1 MKTFFIV
8 TLIFLSACREE
19 ASSFEVTRII
29 ENETGHNIRIIAYNG
44 EFVSQTIAIA
54 PFESDTVSAV
64 CETARG
70 SLAFCD
76 LVFSLDHDSV
86 TVLFDEERYI
96 TYCSQQFSCTINGKN
111 IMELNPFGNN
121 EDGYE
126 EVSKGFFAFPIT
138 EEDYNL
144 TELIGG

>member
-1 MKTFFIV
+1 MKAFFIV

-19 ASSFEVTRII
+19 ASSFEVARII
-29 ENETGHNIRIIAYNG
+29 DNETDHNIRIIAYNG
-44 EFVSQTIAIA
+44 EFVSQTITIA
-54 PFESDTVSAV
+54 PFESDTANAI

-86 TVLFDEERYI
+86 TVLFDETRYI
-96 TYCSQQFSCTINGKN
+96 TYCSQQFGCTINGKN
-111 IMELNPFGNN
+111 IMELNPFRNN

-126 EVSKGFFAFPIT
+126 EVSKSVFAFPIT

-144 TELIGG
+144 AEPIGG